1 MAFPRT
7 DPELVI
13 WLNNFANVFETHAE
27 TLGFAAADVTALRN
41 DAAMFN
47 YVVGEVLPTH
57 KAALQSRTAYK
68 NLIKDGPLGET
79 GGPLPPPP
87 AVGPPPALVAPGI
100 VPRLRQLIQR
110 IQLSPA
116 YNPALGLE
124 LGIVAPD
131 GGTGAPTTPPKP
143 TAKAVALPNSQV
155 RLDFVKGGF
164 TGVLIEARRA
174 GEDAW
179 APLGTDN
186 FSPYVDTRPPLTPG
200 RAEVREYRLRY
211 LERDEPVGDYSDI
224 ISASTTP

>member
-1 MAFPRT
+1 MPPFSTTWSARCCRPTRPPSNRARPTRTSSKTARSARRAGRCRPLRRSARPPR
-7 DPELVI
+7 
-13 WLNNFANVFETHAE
+13 W
-27 TLGFAAADVTALRN
+27 
-41 DAAMFN
+41 
-47 YVVGEVLPTH
+47 
-57 KAALQSRTAYK
+57 SR
-68 NLIKDGPLGET
+68 
-79 GGPLPPPP
+79 P
-87 AVGPPPALVAPGI
+87 ASSRACAS
-100 VPRLRQLIQR
+100 LIQR

-131 GGTGAPTTPPKP
+131 GGTGAPTAPPKP
-143 TAKAVALPNSQV
+143 TTKAVALPNSQV